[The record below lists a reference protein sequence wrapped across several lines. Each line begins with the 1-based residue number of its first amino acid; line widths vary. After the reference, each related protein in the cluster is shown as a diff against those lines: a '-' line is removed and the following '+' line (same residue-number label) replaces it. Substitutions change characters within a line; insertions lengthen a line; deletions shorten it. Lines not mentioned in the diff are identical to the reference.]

1 MRKGNENMLRLPE
14 MAAQNLSRV
23 REKRPLVHS
32 ITNVV
37 TINFTANVLL
47 AMGASAV
54 MAHAPSEVE
63 ELAGVADALVLN
75 MGTLTEDRTGSMIRT
90 GNKYN
95 ARNKPVILDPVG
107 AGATT
112 YRTYAARKIL
122 REVRIN
128 VVRGNASEILSMLE
142 ETDVSRGVDAAHPV
156 EAALDAARTL
166 AGNFDAAVVV
176 TGPVDMI
183 FDRHR
188 RIRIRNGHP
197 LMGRVT
203 GFGCAAAAAVGAFS
217 VVDPDPFTAATAAF
231 AFFGVAGEIAGDK
244 ASGPGSFMPAFLD
257 ALYMLTPE
265 ELASRCKMEG

>member
-107 AGATT
+107 AGATA

-128 VVRGNASEILSMLE
+128 VVRGNASEILSLLE
-142 ETDVSRGVDAAHPV
+142 ERAASKGVDAIHPV
-156 EAALDAARTL
+156 EAAVDAAGRL
-166 AGNFDAAVVV
+166 AQDLNIAVAV

-217 VVDPDPFTAATAAF
+217 VVDPDPFTAATGAF